1 MRTYLF
7 NGTYSFWMHPLPLF
21 VTYNIIY
28 YPIRNKTD
36 DIYLNALADDV
47 LSVMGKKLEG

>member
-1 MRTYLF
+1 MAHTA
-7 NGTYSFWMHPLPLF
+7 F
-21 VTYNIIY
+21 VTYKIIY

-47 LSVMGKKLEG
+47 LSVMGKKLEGWKHIYKQKHTL